1 MIGVWAYDLLSAALG
16 TEGVTN
22 FEDGFVN
29 SVAVDGPHDIQYDD
43 NAHENNSG
51 QEVLHKYL

>member
-1 MIGVWAYDLLSAALG
+1 MSAVLG

>member
-1 MIGVWAYDLLSAALG
+1 MLG

-22 FEDGFVN
+22 FEDGSVN
-29 SVAVDGPHDIQYDD
+29 SIAVDSAYDIQYDD
-43 NAHENNSG
+43 NGHENNGG